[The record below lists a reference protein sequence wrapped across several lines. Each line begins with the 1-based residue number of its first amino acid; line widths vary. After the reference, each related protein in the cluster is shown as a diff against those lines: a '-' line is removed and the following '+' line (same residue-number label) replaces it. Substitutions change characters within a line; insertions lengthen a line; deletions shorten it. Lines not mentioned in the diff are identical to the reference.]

1 MPHKILI
8 IEDEETLRESLKRV
22 LLKEGYD
29 VYAVESTE
37 VALPLLAEKS
47 CDLVI
52 TDVILPGASGMECL
66 NTCRQKNPD
75 LIVIVMTAYATI
87 ESAVAA
93 IRAGAYEYIIKPID
107 HEEFK
112 GLIRRA
118 LYGKTA
124 SGR

>member
-1 MPHKILI
+1 MPYRILI

-22 LLKEGYD
+22 LLKEGYE
-29 VYAVESTE
+29 VKAVESTE
-37 VALPLLAEKS
+37 EALPLIAAKG

-52 TDVILPGASGMECL
+52 TDIILPGKSGMECL
-66 NTCRQKNPD
+66 NTCRTKNPD

-93 IRAGAYEYIIKPID
+93 IRAGAYEYIIKPVD

-112 GLIRRA
+112 NLIRKA
-118 LYGKTA
+118 LDGKSG